1 MVTELNIL
9 NLAFRP
15 LSDEDDKEKI
25 DLGDEDAADGDAAV
39 PNDDAPDE
47 DDDDDG
53 SEILE

>member
-25 DLGDEDAADGDAAV
+25 DLGEEDPADDGSGTPSDEDPD
-39 PNDDAPDE
+39 DE
-47 DDDDDG
+47 DDADG
-53 SEILE
+53 PETLE